1 MDQPVVAA
9 EEHPTADAPEGTP
22 AAARSPRRRV
32 IAAAVLGAIIAA
44 FALLNFDTVK
54 VHWLVTTGH
63 TPLIVVIVL
72 AFALGIGV
80 DRLLILRGKRK
91 RLQGA
96 K

>member
-1 MDQPVVAA
+1 MA
-9 EEHPTADAPEGTP
+9 EEEPTTADVAERGP
-22 AAARSPRRRV
+22 AAPRSTRRRA
-32 IAAAVLGAIIAA
+32 IAAAVLGAIVIA
-44 FALLNFDTVK
+44 FALLNFNTVK

-63 TPLIVVIVL
+63 TPLIVVIVF

-91 RLQGA
+91 RRQGA

>member
-1 MDQPVVAA
+1 MAG
-9 EEHPTADAPEGTP
+9 EEPTTAGAGEPTP
-22 AAARSPRRRV
+22 AAPRPARRRA
-32 IAAAVLGAIIAA
+32 IAAAVLGAIVVA
-44 FALLNFDTVK
+44 FAVLNFNTVK

-63 TPLIVVIVL
+63 TPLIVVIVF

-91 RLQGA
+91 RRQGA